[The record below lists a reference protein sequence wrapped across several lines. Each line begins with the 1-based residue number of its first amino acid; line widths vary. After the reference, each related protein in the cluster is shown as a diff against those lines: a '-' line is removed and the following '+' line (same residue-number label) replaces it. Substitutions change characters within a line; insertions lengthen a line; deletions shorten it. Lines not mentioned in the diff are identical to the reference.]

1 MPQIHVATFAFTV
14 EAVVLMGRTAHGNLF
29 SRPTAADRAV
39 AARALERFGISHS
52 SERPY
57 TMISGGE
64 RQLALLARALAQ
76 EPQFIVLD
84 EPTASLDFGN
94 QGKVMREI
102 RALAAAG
109 HGVLFTTH
117 DPNHAMR
124 AADRAFL
131 LRDGTRI
138 AEGAIGAVLNRAQL
152 EVLYGAPVETITDRG
167 GQDRVSARLNK
178 GIGMATIKVMSAGAV
193 EGPVSELA
201 PEFTRTTGHEVEL
214 SFNTVGAHRERFVQG
229 EKTDVI
235 ILSFPAIE
243 ALEKE
248 GRLVAGSRADLGRA
262 SCGVAVRDGMM
273 MPNIAT
279 VEAFKRMLHNA
290 GSIAANDPAHGG
302 SSGIYLADLLKRM
315 GIYDEVKPK
324 LVLCKTGRECAL
336 ARIRG
341 EAEIGITFTSEFIP
355 VAGHARGRHIAQGDR
370 ICERLRRCD
379 RQDGGD
385 GAGQGVSVAF

>member
-1 MPQIHVATFAFTV
+1 
-14 EAVVLMGRTAHGNLF
+14 
-29 SRPTAADRAV
+29 
-39 AARALERFGISHS
+39 
-52 SERPY
+52 
-57 TMISGGE
+57 MISGGE
-64 RQLALLARALAQ
+64 RQLVLLARALAQ

-124 AADRAFL
+124 AADRAYL
-131 LRDGTRI
+131 LRDGRPDRRRCDRR
-138 AEGAIGAVLNRAQL
+138 GAQPRAAGSAL
-152 EVLYGAPVETITDRG
+152 RRAGRDDHRYGGP
-167 GQDRVSARLNK
+167 DRVSARLNK
-178 GIGMATIKVMSAGAV
+178 GIGMAKIKVMSAGAV

-201 PEFTRTTGHEVEL
+201 PEFTRASGHEVEL
-214 SFNTVGAHRERFVQG
+214 HFNTVGAHRERFVQG

-248 GRLVAGSRADLGRA
+248 GRFVAGSRADLGRA

-273 MPNIAT
+273 MPNIST
-279 VEAFKRMLHNA
+279 VEGFKRMLKFA
-290 GSIAANDPAHGG
+290 VSIAANDPAHGG

-315 GIYDEVKPK
+315 GLYDEVKP
-324 LVLCKTGRECAL
+324 
-336 ARIRG
+336 
-341 EAEIGITFTSEFIP
+341 EAEAVQDRPRLRSGPGSRRGRNRHHLHQRIHRGP
-355 VAGHARGRHIAQGDR
+355 RHARGRHVSQGDR
-370 ICERLRRCD
+370 ICERLRRRDPQGRCG
-379 RQDGGD
+379 R
-385 GAGQGVSVAF
+385 AGPGVPVIPDQPHVEGVLQVVRVGVGRSPG